1 MAGNNKTW
9 KAGALRSTES
19 IEKRREHDRQRRRKQ
34 HEYGAKVLRRYKL
47 MKGCRECGYK
57 KHHAGL
63 QFNHINPSDKSFT
76 IGRGSKHKLFLSN
89 KSKTKQLIKNEIL
102 NKCEVL
108 CATCHSV
115 VTFEEKHYKKTDEQE
130 KE

>member
-1 MAGNNKTW
+1 MAENNKIW
-9 KAGALRSTES
+9 KAGALRSPAS

-34 HEYGAKVLRRYKL
+34 HAYGARVLRRYKL
-47 MKGCRECGYK
+47 MKGCRKCGYK

-63 QFNHINPSDKSFT
+63 QFNHINPVNKSFDV
-76 IGRGSKHKLFLSN
+76 GRGSKHKIYLSN
-89 KSKTKQLIKNEIL
+89 KSKAKQLLKNEIL

-108 CATCHSV
+108 CATCHSI
-115 VTFEEKHYKKTDEQE
+115 VTYEEKHYKKRD